1 MMKCCKNGTC
11 RTQKTL
17 QIGEGQMRKQNM
29 EIHSFKDD
37 LRPDKIALM
46 RSLAVMERNY
56 SKDKIGT
63 QP

>member
-1 MMKCCKNGTC
+1 
-11 RTQKTL
+11 
-17 QIGEGQMRKQNM
+17 MRKENV
-29 EIHSFKDD
+29 EIHSFKDY

-56 SKDKIGT
+56 SKDKTGT